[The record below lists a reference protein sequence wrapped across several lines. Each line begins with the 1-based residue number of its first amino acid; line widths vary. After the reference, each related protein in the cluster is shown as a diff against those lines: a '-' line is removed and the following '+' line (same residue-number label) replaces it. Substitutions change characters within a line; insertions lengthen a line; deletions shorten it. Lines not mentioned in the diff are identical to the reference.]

1 MNFLITKSYKKMIP
15 KIDFINKKINSENV
29 LRKITKKIIPKTNIA
44 TSQNLVQKTQIFI
57 YTTSTT
63 TNFTQK

>member
-1 MNFLITKSYKKMIP
+1 MNFLITKSYKKMVS
-15 KIDFINKKINSENV
+15 KIGFINKKINSENV

-57 YTTSTT
+57 YTTSMT